1 MVLNKEGEPPAGQL
15 LAWLGAGGGGG
26 GALTLFGAY
35 DPHPVGVRGGSF
47 VVLGWL
53 GWPPSG
59 CLLVWAGVVV
69 AILVV
74 MFLPLGA
81 WGDAGGVALSPWWW
95 GWVGGSDLCR

>member
-1 MVLNKEGEPPAGQL
+1 M
-15 LAWLGAGGGGG
+15 
-26 GALTLFGAY
+26 
-35 DPHPVGVRGGSF
+35 
-47 VVLGWL
+47 LGWL